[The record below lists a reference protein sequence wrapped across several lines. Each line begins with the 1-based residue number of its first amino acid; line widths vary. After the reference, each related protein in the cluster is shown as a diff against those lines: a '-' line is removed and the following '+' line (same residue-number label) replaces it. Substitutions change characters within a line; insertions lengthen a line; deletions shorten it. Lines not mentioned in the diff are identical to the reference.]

1 MLSNIHQEFEPSEEL
16 QDAIKC
22 FWYNRRD
29 YGETPSGF
37 TVLPDGYAE
46 IIFHFGSGCSITQDG
61 NVQSLPSPF
70 IMGLLNQPALF
81 YAQNQLEIISVRC
94 FPWAV
99 FDLLGLSS
107 EKTENVAHTF
117 EHPVAQLQSVLN
129 DLVTAGKIEEAISQV
144 EQYFLKL
151 RSQITVDSLLFKAG
165 AAMRK
170 ANGTIPVNQVADAA
184 HMTVR
189 TLERKFKQY
198 SGHTVKDISGVM
210 RFEQIRNRLWLSPE
224 TSLAALAQEFC
235 YSDQPHLSRDFKK
248 YTGIT
253 PAAFAREIRKRKQ
266 MVNNDFV
273 AFVQA

>member
-1 MLSNIHQEFEPSEEL
+1 MLSDIHKEFEPSEEL

-22 FWYNRRD
+22 FWYNKRD
-29 YGETPSGF
+29 CGEALSGF

-46 IIFHFGSGCSITQDG
+46 IIFHFGNGCSIAQDG
-61 NVQSLPSPF
+61 SLLALPSPF

-81 YAQNQLEIISVRC
+81 YAQEQLEIIGIRC

-99 FDLLGLSS
+99 FDLLGVSS
-107 EKTENVAHTF
+107 EKAHNGIHQL
-117 EHPVAQLQSVLN
+117 EHPVVQLQSVLN
-129 DLVTAGKIEEAISQV
+129 DLVTTGKIEEAISQV
-144 EQYFLKL
+144 QEFFLKL
-151 RSQITVDSLLFKAG
+151 QSLITVDSLLFKAG
-165 AAMRK
+165 KAMRK
-170 ANGTIPVNQVADAA
+170 ANGIIPVNQVAEAA
-184 HMTVR
+184 HTTVR

-210 RFEQIRNRLWLSPE
+210 RFEQIRNRLWLSPD
-224 TSLAALAQEFC
+224 TSLAALAQEFG
-235 YSDQPHLSRDFKK
+235 YSDQSHLNREFKK

-266 MVNNDFV
+266 MIDNDFV